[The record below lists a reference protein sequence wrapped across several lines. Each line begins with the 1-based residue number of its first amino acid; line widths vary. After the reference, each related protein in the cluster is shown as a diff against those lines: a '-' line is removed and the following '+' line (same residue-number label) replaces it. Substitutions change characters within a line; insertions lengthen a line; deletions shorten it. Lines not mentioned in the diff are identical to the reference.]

1 VANNTFAGMGNR
13 FSTLTQ
19 YHRMILAHGIIAA
32 IVFLLLVPTAVMTV
46 RFYDGRPG
54 WAVRYHGRL
63 QIMSG
68 LLLLVVFILG
78 FLSVGPNRSLSN
90 PHHGIGVAI
99 FVLFILQF
107 LGGAIIKNISKARS
121 LRVTFHQW
129 SGRAIALLGIV
140 QIPLGLTLYGSPLYL
155 FILYTVWM
163 TFLLVLYFILNYRS
177 GIRREYLRSGP
188 PPSEAGRTRVTE
200 SEYFA
205 SEHKS
210 DHGSKWKWLGPLAAG
225 GALWAFMRNRG
236 KNKDGGRSRSPSASS
251 LSRSR
256 GPEVLSSRRGS
267 ESYYTEKYSEVAP
280 AKKSAGGG
288 FMKALGGA
296 AGVFGATKLVSGIMN
311 RGKDRHIDEYSAVST
326 ETPRRA
332 RTGRFPESELS
343 SEYTEDISRR
353 DPAGTSLLSPAGN
366 PTAMAGALSAADSRL
381 GARDPETPSKPSNAR
396 RFNRRR
402 DSFEDSEYHS
412 YVSPSRR
419 LPDDEPRSVGGGGG
433 MGKGLLA
440 GLGLGWFGK
449 KMADRRA
456 RKEEQRRFQDEED
469 MRSGLTDSRYTGDG
483 YPSPTRKPSR
493 RPPVR
498 RPTGIPSQVTA
509 TEMTESSIDERPPG
523 APAVRVPKGHSRS
536 RSRSRATIKPVAA
549 TTDASDA
556 ESSFVSEA
564 TRRRDPEKASAEAAA
579 RAASLA
585 DEEGRERY
593 GSPHSQPFSLK
604 LRVHDD
610 RDRNVTLR
618 RLTEE
623 EAREA
628 RGSRSHSRADS
639 EVTASEIDS
648 PSYSRGRYRRNSSA
662 RRTAETAAERR
673 VEAGDDLGPLSPPN
687 PAFAK
692 GRKARAAKDSAY
704 YSGPSGSGP
713 PPPPAAP
720 VQSGPAGMSA
730 AAGQTVSTFASDSH
744 APSHATWSQMT
755 PSPSQQGGGDKTAEN
770 RRRRRLERRRGSS
783 SRPSGAD
790 MYD

>member
-1 VANNTFAGMGNR
+1 
-13 FSTLTQ
+13 
-19 YHRMILAHGIIAA
+19 
-32 IVFLLLVPTAVMTV
+32 
-46 RFYDGRPG
+46 
-54 WAVRYHGRL
+54 
-63 QIMSG
+63 
-68 LLLLVVFILG
+68 
-78 FLSVGPNRSLSN
+78 
-90 PHHGIGVAI
+90 
-99 FVLFILQF
+99 
-107 LGGAIIKNISKARS
+107 
-121 LRVTFHQW
+121 
-129 SGRAIALLGIV
+129 
-140 QIPLGLTLYGSPLYL
+140 
-155 FILYTVWM
+155 M
-163 TFLLVLYFILNYRS
+163 TFLLVVYFILNYRS

-236 KNKDGGRSRSPSASS
+236 KNKEGARSRSPSMSS
-251 LSRSR
+251 MSRSR
-256 GPEVLSSRRGS
+256 GPEVLPSRRGS
-267 ESYYTEKYSEVAP
+267 DSYYTEKYSELP
-280 AKKSAGGG
+280 TQKKSGGG
-288 FMKALGGA
+288 FMKGLAGA
-296 AGVFGATKLVSGIMN
+296 AGIFGATKLVSGMMN

-332 RTGRFPESELS
+332 RTGRGIPESELS

-353 DPAGTSLLSPAGN
+353 DPAGTSLLSPN
-366 PTAMAGALSAADSRL
+366 PTAMAGAISAADSRL
-381 GARDPETPSKPSNAR
+381 GGRGPVTPSKPSNAR
-396 RFNRRR
+396 RFASRR

-419 LPDDEPRSVGGGGG
+419 MPEDEPRSAGGG

-498 RPTGIPSQVTA
+498 RPTGIPSQVTQVTA

-523 APAVRVPKGHSRS
+523 APPVPVPGSHSRS
-536 RSRSRATIKPVAA
+536 RSRSRATIKPVAMPA
-549 TTDASDA
+549 MPLDPSDA

-564 TRRRDPEKASAEAAA
+564 TRATRRRDGEKASAEAAA
-579 RAASLA
+579 RAAGLA
-585 DEEGRERY
+585 AEEGRERY
-593 GSPHSQPFSLK
+593 GSPHSQPVSLK
-604 LRVHDD
+604 LRMHDD

-628 RGSRSHSRADS
+628 RGARSRSRADS
-639 EVTASEIDS
+639 EVTASEMES
-648 PSYSRGRYRRNSSA
+648 PSYGRGRYRRNSSA
-662 RRTAETAAERR
+662 QRRAESAAEKR

-704 YSGPSGSGP
+704 YSGPSTSGP
-713 PPPPAAP
+713 PPPPAPP
-720 VQSGPAGMSA
+720 VQSGPSGMSA
-730 AAGQTVSTFASDSH
+730 AAGQTVSTLASD
-744 APSHATWSQMT
+744 SHATWSQMT
-755 PSPSQQGGGDKTAEN
+755 PSPSQQGGDKTAEN

-783 SRPSGAD
+783 STRPTGAD